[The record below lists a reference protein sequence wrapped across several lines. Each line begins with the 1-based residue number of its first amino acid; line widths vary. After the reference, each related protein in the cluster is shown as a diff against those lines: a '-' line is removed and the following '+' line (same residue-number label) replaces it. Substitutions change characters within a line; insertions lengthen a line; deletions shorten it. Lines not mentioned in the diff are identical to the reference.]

1 MEITKL
7 SSKGQI
13 VIPEKV
19 RANIEVGTP
28 FIVSKKGELIILK
41 KVKGLTSEEIREAK
55 ELELIW
61 KDIDEGRAVTLS
73 KEDFLK
79 EMGTW

>member
-13 VIPEKV
+13 VIPEII
-19 RANIEVGTP
+19 REDLEAGTP
-28 FIVSKKGELIILK
+28 FIVSRHGELIILK
-41 KVKGLTSEEIREAK
+41 PVEGLTLQEVKEAK

-61 KDIDEGRAVTLS
+61 KDIDEGRAVTMS
-73 KEDFLK
+73 KEDFLE
-79 EMGTW
+79 EMAQW